1 MNNKLSMSNIR
12 KINRHNIILNIFKQY
27 NRLSKFDIKKITN
40 YSMSTVISTI
50 DELLSIGY
58 IKNDGVGE
66 SRGGRP
72 PVYYTINESG
82 GYVVGIDFNS
92 EMIYVS
98 LVNLRGDTIKTIH
111 AQVLSERNDLFSII
125 DQAIDI
131 TKKIISPPE
140 IKNKLLSIGIAAP
153 GIVDAENG
161 TILYYALFPKCKNI
175 NVRNIFMQHFS
186 CNVYVEKSINAIAYD
201 LLSKRAGSNTDNL
214 ILISIRSGVGMS
226 CILNGSLYRGFS
238 GAAGEIGHI
247 RVYPSTTLCQCG
259 KTGCLDSEA
268 SIYAIAKKMD
278 LLFED
283 DPLYQSIKDSSPS
296 QKVELFVKMI
306 TEQNTR
312 CLRLLDELCYYLAT
326 VSAMLVNI
334 FNPYEIVFFGELA
347 NCGEHFLDRIKRQI
361 CQDSFSMSSEH
372 LSISVSD
379 LPPHA
384 ASEGAAYYV
393 MEKFFA
399 PIDIAKMALSK
410 QNSIL

>member
-12 KINRHNIILNIFKQY
+12 KINRQNIVFNIFKQY
-27 NRLSKFDIKKITN
+27 NHLSKFDIKKITN
-40 YSMSTVISTI
+40 YSMSTVISTV

-58 IKNDGVGE
+58 IKHDGIGE

-82 GYVVGIDFNS
+82 GYLVGIDFNS

-98 LVNLRGDTIKTIH
+98 LISLRGNIIKTICT
-111 AQVLSERNDLFSII
+111 QVQSEKNGLHSII
-125 DQAIDI
+125 EQAIEI
-131 TKKIISPPE
+131 TKKITSSPE
-140 IKNKLLSIGIAAP
+140 IKDRLLAIGIAAP

-161 TILYYALFPKCKNI
+161 TILYYALFPKWKNI
-175 NVRNIFMQHFS
+175 NVRDIFMQHFS

-201 LLSKRAGSNTDNL
+201 LLNKRAGSNTDNL

-247 RVYPSTTLCQCG
+247 RVHPSITLCQCG

-278 LLFED
+278 ILLMD
-283 DPLYQSIKDSSPS
+283 DPSYQSIKDSSPS
-296 QKVELFVKMI
+296 KKVEFFVKMI
-306 TEQNTR
+306 KEQNTK
-312 CLRLLDELCYYLAT
+312 CLCLLDELCYYLAT

-334 FNPYEIVFFGELA
+334 FNPHEIVFFGELT
-347 NCGEHFLDRIKRQI
+347 NCGNYFLDRIKRQI
-361 CQDSFSMSSEH
+361 SKDSFSMSSEH

-379 LPPHA
+379 LPPRA
-384 ASEGAAYYV
+384 ASEGAAHYAL
-393 MEKFFA
+393 EKFFV

-410 QNSIL
+410 QNSIK